1 MAHPVLNL
9 REAGIFLAGRLWPA
23 GIQIDPIELLKDLV
37 RPDAL
42 NRRGYA
48 IAVARW
54 KRLIWFRRADLE
66 KLAAMLIAA
75 GGTRGR
81 LPYRR
86 PAESELTFI
95 NRAADDDGL
104 GTLWVAPC

>member
-1 MAHPVLNL
+1 MTHAILNL
-9 REAGIFLAGRLWPA
+9 REAGIFLAARLWPA
-23 GIQIDPIELLKDLV
+23 GIQLDPIELLKDLI

-54 KRLIWFRRADLE
+54 KKLIWFRKVDLE
-66 KLAAMLIAA
+66 QLAAMLIAA

-81 LPYRR
+81 LPHRR
-86 PAESELTFI
+86 PSEDELIFV
-95 NRAADDDGL
+95 NRGAH
-104 GTLWVAPC
+104 PC